1 MHTVFLIIGKSGAG
15 KDTIVKELCNRYGY
29 KRLISYTTRP
39 RRYEGEDTHTFIT
52 EAEYEAHRDAGDIVA
67 YTFYN
72 GNHYFATMGQL
83 YESDLYVI
91 DPAGVEYLKERA
103 KHINLIGI
111 YLDIDSTG
119 QMVRMLKRGDRFDQA
134 VRRIQNDKEAFQT
147 IDPQW
152 HIVNACDDPENLISK
167 INKLMQKHLTN

>member
-1 MHTVFLIIGKSGAG
+1 M
-15 KDTIVKELCNRYGY
+15 
-29 KRLISYTTRP
+29 
-39 RRYEGEDTHTFIT
+39 RYEGEDTHLFIS
-52 EAEYEAHRDAGDIVA
+52 EAEYEEHRTSGDIVA

-91 DPAGVEYLKERA
+91 DPAGVDYLKERA
-103 KHINLIGI
+103 RYVNLVGI
-111 YLDIDSTG
+111 YLDIDSTA

-152 HIVNACDDPENLISK
+152 HNVNACNDIENLISK

>member
-15 KDTIVKELCNRYGY
+15 KDTIVKELCDRYGY

-91 DPAGVEYLKERA
+91 DPAGVEFLKKRA
-103 KHINLIGI
+103 KYINLIGI
-111 YLDIDSTG
+111 YLDIDPTA
-119 QMVRMLKRGDRFDQA
+119 QLVRMLKRGDSFDEAVERIENDRQA
-134 VRRIQNDKEAFQT
+134 FAN

-152 HIVNACDDPENLISK
+152 YKINACDDPEEVASEIYTV
-167 INKLMQKHLTN
+167 MQECLTN